1 MEFMKLKKVNRE
13 RRQVIT
19 FTDARGIR
27 REAIVSRDELNNHKK
42 PPAWMQEL
50 MREQESEEAIEK
62 GA

>member
-1 MEFMKLKKVNRE
+1 MKLRKINRE

-19 FTDARGIR
+19 FTDSQGIR
-27 REAIVSRDELNNHKK
+27 REAVIFRDDLRNHKK

-50 MREQESEEAIEK
+50 MREQKLEDTLEK

>member
-1 MEFMKLKKVNRE
+1 MKLRKFNRN

-19 FTDARGIR
+19 YTDSNGIQ
-27 REAIVSRDELNNHKK
+27 REVVVIRDDLKNAKK

-50 MREQESEEAIEK
+50 MRDLDQLEQQKK